1 MIDRTFCFLERDED
15 LRDWVAEHADSLEG
29 AVIALDIEEDRERG
43 YAPLV
48 ALIQVTIDEHDVI
61 FDPLRLSKPALC
73 EAIELVCL
81 LPDAI
86 VIHGSHNDVT
96 GLKRD
101 FGVGPKR
108 LIDTQVA
115 ARFLG
120 ERAFGLAPLL
130 ASRLGIIHDKSVRR
144 SDWTARPL
152 GEEQLI
158 YARADTSN
166 LLDLWY
172 DLEADLEES
181 GWLDDF
187 DDECAALNADQ
198 PEPQRL
204 DPWGWRNLKGLG
216 QLDQAAAQRL
226 AALWVWRDRVGRERN
241 LHVTRVLPPWALILL
256 AERGSSALT
265 RRRSSGL
272 DPAIFDAEHEGLALL
287 LDNPPELP
295 PPTPTAPR
303 TAGQG
308 RSESERRLEL
318 LLQWRN
324 ETAEATGLEPGFL
337 ASRTV
342 LLDVARLLDPSPA
355 NIAAVADVRRW
366 RSDRFAQTWSDLMRR
381 VG

>member
-1 MIDRTFCFLERDED
+1 MTDRTFCFLERDED
-15 LRDWVAEHADSLEG
+15 LREWVAEHADSLEG
-29 AVIALDIEEDRERG
+29 ATIALDIEEDRERG

-48 ALIQVTIDEHDVI
+48 ALIQVTIDDHDVI
-61 FDPLRLSKPALC
+61 FDPLRLSKAALC

-81 LPDAI
+81 LPYAV

-130 ASRLGIIHDKSVRR
+130 AARLGIVHDKSVRR

-152 GEEQLI
+152 GEEQLR

-181 GWLDDF
+181 GWLADF
-187 DDECAALNADQ
+187 EDECAALNEDQ

-216 QLDQAAAQRL
+216 HLEPAAAQRL

-241 LHVTRVLPPWALILL
+241 LHVTRVLPPWAIILL
-256 AERGSSALT
+256 AERGSAALS

-272 DPAIFDAEHEGLALL
+272 DPSIFDAEHEQLALL
-287 LDNPPELP
+287 LDNPPPLP
-295 PPTPTAPR
+295 SPTAPAAR
-303 TAGQG
+303 TPGQG

-318 LLQWRN
+318 LLRWRN

-342 LLDVARLLDPSPA
+342 LLDVARLLDPTPET
-355 NIAAVADVRRW
+355 IAAVSDVRGW
-366 RSDRFAQTWSDLMRR
+366 RVDRYAQVWADLLRR
-381 VG
+381 GV

>member
-81 LPDAI
+81 LPDAV

-172 DLEADLEES
+172 DLEADLDER
-181 GWLDDF
+181 GLLDDF

-226 AALWVWRDRVGRERN
+226 AALWGWRDRVGRERN

-256 AERGSSALT
+256 ADRGSSALT

-287 LDNPPELP
+287 LDNPPELLP
-295 PPTPTAPR
+295 PAAPAPR
-303 TAGQG
+303 SAGQG

-342 LLDVARLLDPSPA
+342 LLDVARLLDPNPA

-366 RSDRFAQTWSDLMRR
+366 RADRYAQTWSDLMRR

>member
-1 MIDRTFCFLERDED
+1 VIDRTFCFLERDED
-15 LRDWVAEHADSLEG
+15 LRDWVAEHADSLDG

-48 ALIQVTIDEHDVI
+48 ALIQVTIDDHDVI

-81 LPDAI
+81 LPDAV

-108 LIDTQVA
+108 LVDTQVA

-130 ASRLGIIHDKSVRR
+130 ASRLNIIHDKSVRR

-216 QLDQAAAQRL
+216 QLDQSAAQRL
-226 AALWVWRDRVGRERN
+226 AALWGWRDRVGRERN

-287 LDNPPELP
+287 LDNPPDLP

-303 TAGQG
+303 GAGLG

-342 LLDVARLLDPSPA
+342 LLDVARLLDPSPE

-366 RSDRFAQTWSDLMRR
+366 RADRYAQTWSDLMRR

>member
-81 LPDAI
+81 LPDAV

-172 DLEADLEES
+172 DLEADLEERAL
-181 GWLDDF
+181 LDDF

-216 QLDQAAAQRL
+216 NLEPAGAQRL
-226 AALWVWRDRVGRERN
+226 AALWGWRDRVGRERN

-295 PPTPTAPR
+295 PPAAPAPR
-303 TAGQG
+303 SAGQG

-366 RSDRFAQTWSDLMRR
+366 RSDRFAHTWSDLMRR